1 MIENERQ
8 YRISK
13 AWVEKFARSA
23 QQMAGPGAA
32 ADPLIQAAMGAQ
44 YQSQIEELQQD
55 LADYDAL
62 RGGQV
67 TSLEVESLTAL
78 PEALIRARIAAGL
91 TQKEL
96 AERLGLKEQQ
106 VQRYESTRY
115 NGVSLER
122 TQAVVD
128 ALGVRIREHLTLP
141 TAEKASSL
149 PGT

>member
-8 YRISK
+8 YRIGK
-13 AWVEKFARSA
+13 AWVEKFAQSA
-23 QQMAGPGAA
+23 QQMAEPGAA
-32 ADPLIQAAMGAQ
+32 ADPLIQAAMVAQ
-44 YQSQIEELQQD
+44 YQSQIEELERD

-67 TSLEVESLTAL
+67 TTLDVESLTAL

-96 AERLGLKEQQ
+96 ALRLGLKEQQ

-115 NGVSLER
+115 HGVSLER

-128 ALGVRIREHLTLP
+128 ALGVRIRQHLTLP
-141 TAEKASSL
+141 TAEKAS
-149 PGT
+149 